1 MTPPRSPRRPTAR
14 RAAAP
19 QGGTRSLGDWL
30 NVAPGALKALHAGAS
45 AAGQTL
51 EAARGVL
58 PAELTSHLW
67 AASCVGSELVLV
79 FESAAWA
86 TRARYQSEE
95 WRLPLA
101 AALGLTV
108 DRVKVKVR
116 PRG

>member
-1 MTPPRSPRRPTAR
+1 MPPPRPPRRPTAR
-14 RAAAP
+14 RPLGPRGAV
-19 QGGTRSLGDWL
+19 RSLDDWL
-30 NVAPGALKALHAGAS
+30 STAPGALKALHAGAS
-45 AAGQTL
+45 AAGLTL
-51 EAARGVL
+51 EAARNVL
-58 PAELTSHLW
+58 PADLTPHLW
-67 AASCVGSELVLV
+67 GATCTQGELVLV

-101 AALGLTV
+101 TALGLTV